1 MSGVETEFVENI
13 DIVDQVRFTTGR
25 HTIRT
30 WAEEKPFFMNS
41 FATMR
46 PPKVP
51 KQVQPLPTV
60 GSTVTDTFDN
70 HQQDVEYCSHHR
82 HRSSS
87 QPRASQPAD
96 PLPLASNSITSRS
109 ASQPRALQNAHFLD
123 GFNVADCFDVRA
135 IPDPPSPCNTKS
147 RHRRRVSSAVLRPMS
162 SRDITNRGNYQSTI
176 ASDAIGADTK
186 SSSSVRRKRKT
197 LSHVPSP
204 IIPAEEQQVGSNAIG
219 SSCDKPPHDVEV
231 KAKILHINLCH
242 DDDSYEL
249 ARDCPKRRKKRQ
261 SMVIPSDLPCEE
273 HTDTPP
279 NVPSLKHSQNSS
291 KTSKAFFPGDF
302 KSMQKLRNL
311 VRGYCALS
319 SKGERGASNEGKEI
333 QVLTG
338 YALPRRITTDDVSD
352 KSQAILCNRRLVIQK
367 IAPVLAQMEKRKDR
381 DVKQWE
387 RTTGCYVTKS
397 ERSGRYRYYD
407 IESNQRVGSHEYKRR
422 YISYLEHSRHDRLA
436 KAHTWMNKLNPVD
449 RDNHPDYFL
458 LREDSI
464 SIDQQAC
471 NHIGYS
477 SMEQKEAFSPP
488 RNNYA
493 KHVESIDVGRTD
505 PMDICDMNMSLD
517 YGEQQSSDIST
528 RNINCHAGTT
538 TTTAMTTASDFERS
552 EIAEISEASSEDTD
566 DNPQESRSSSPTI
579 DSFPDEL
586 TSTIVV
592 DGAII
597 GAVGNFG
604 TGEPIVRE
612 ARDDD
617 GSPKMDEGR
626 KDDTDTVPLLPFPS
640 RDTESVDPEI
650 AAAER
655 RLWDKIDLALHE
667 YSGEVINIE
676 EKKRL
681 TGGHRL
687 VGEQKVT

>member
-1 MSGVETEFVENI
+1 
-13 DIVDQVRFTTGR
+13 
-25 HTIRT
+25 
-30 WAEEKPFFMNS
+30 MNS

-46 PPKVP
+46 PPKAP
-51 KQVQPLPTV
+51 KQVQPDLTV
-60 GSTVTDTFDN
+60 RSTVADTFHN
-70 HQQDVEYCSHHR
+70 RQQDVEYCSHYR

-87 QPRASQPAD
+87 QPRPSQTAH
-96 PLPLASNSITSRS
+96 PLPLASNSMTSRS
-109 ASQPRALQNAHFLD
+109 ASQPRALHNAHFLD

-162 SRDITNRGNYQSTI
+162 SRDVTNRGNNQNTI
-176 ASDAIGADTK
+176 ACDAIVADAK

-219 SSCDKPPHDVEV
+219 SSCDKLPHDIET
-231 KAKILHINLCH
+231 KPKILQINLCH

-261 SMVIPSDLPCEE
+261 SMVIPSDLCGE
-273 HTDTPP
+273 HTGTPP
-279 NVPSLKHSQNSS
+279 NAPSLKHYQNTN
-291 KTSKAFFPGDF
+291 KTFFPGDF
-302 KSMQKLRNL
+302 RSMQKLRNL

-319 SKGERGASNEGKEI
+319 SMGERGVSNEGKEI
-333 QVLTG
+333 QALTG
-338 YALPRRITTDDVSD
+338 YALPIRISTDNVSD
-352 KSQAILCNRRLVIQK
+352 KSQAMLSNRRLVIQK
-367 IAPVLAQMEKRKDR
+367 IAPVLAQMEKRKER

-407 IESNQRVGSHEYKRR
+407 MDSNQRVGSHEYKRR
-422 YISYLEHSRHDRLA
+422 YISYLEHSRPDRLA
-436 KAHTWMNKLNPVD
+436 KAHAWMNKLNPVE
-449 RDNHPDYFL
+449 RENHPDYFPSH
-458 LREDSI
+458 EDSI

-471 NHIGYS
+471 NHFGYS

-488 RNNYA
+488 RNNYV
-493 KHVESIDVGRTD
+493 KHVESKDVGRTG
-505 PMDICDMNMSLD
+505 PMDICGMSMGLD
-517 YGEQQSSDIST
+517 YGEQQSSDISMF
-528 RNINCHAGTT
+528 NINCHAGTT
-538 TTTAMTTASDFERS
+538 TMTTASDFESS

-566 DNPQESRSSSPTI
+566 DNPQDSRSSSPIT

-586 TSTIVV
+586 TSSIKV

-604 TGEPIVRE
+604 TGEPIVLETR
-612 ARDDD
+612 DD
-617 GSPKMDEGR
+617 GSPKMDKGR